1 MNFHHEVSMSLR
13 SSTGYEIGKIPH
25 HRILS
30 PNCHSRARGNPGLFR
45 AELTW
50 IPALPSLRDVRAF
63 VVRSLFIAFA
73 ALFCLVSA
81 GHSQDKKLPLMT
93 IAYSAISGSFAPLWF
108 AHDQG
113 LFAKQ
118 GVDAKIAYIQGNRV
132 MLSALTAGEIQA
144 YQGGAEG
151 LIRLVSG
158 GGDGIFIATQ
168 YNTVNHY
175 VLITDPSITRIE
187 DLRGKRLALD
197 PTSPTYGYMLKVL
210 EKVGVRK
217 DEVQFVQFGTA
228 GQPERVAAV
237 LRKQAAATILTA
249 PNTYAAEKQG
259 LRSFSAI
266 RDLGIRQLITV
277 SGMTK
282 RFLRERRDS
291 AEAFLR
297 GYIEGLH
304 GVRTQKEAT
313 IRIIAKY
320 TRQRDADILNKFYDE
335 MAADLPRIPYVDE
348 VSARSTIEAMQTQG
362 PPLPKVDVKS
372 IFDNGLL
379 RSMESSG
386 MIDKL
391 APR

>member
-1 MNFHHEVSMSLR
+1 MHRIELRGSHHEGHEDHEGFGKLFFSYLR
-13 SSTGYEIGKIPH
+13 V
-25 HRILS
+25 L
-30 PNCHSRARGNPGLFR
+30 
-45 AELTW
+45 
-50 IPALPSLRDVRAF
+50 RAF
-63 VVRSLFIAFA
+63 VVRIFCITFA
-73 ALFCLVSA
+73 ALFFLVSA
-81 GHSQDKKLPLMT
+81 SHAQDKKLPAMT

-113 LFAKQ
+113 LFAKH

-158 GGDGIFIATQ
+158 GGDGVFIATQ
-168 YNTVNHY
+168 YNLVNHY

-210 EKVGVRK
+210 EKVGIRK

-277 SGMTK
+277 SGITRK
-282 RFLRERRDS
+282 FLRERRDN

-304 GVRTQKEAT
+304 GVRTQKEAS
-313 IRIIAKY
+313 IKIIAKY
-320 TRQRDADILNKFYDE
+320 TRQRDPEVLNKFYDE
-335 MAADLPRIPYVDE
+335 MAADLPRIPYIDE
-348 VSARSTIEAMQTQG
+348 VSARATIDAMQTQG
-362 PPLPKVDVKS
+362 SPLPKVDVKG
-372 IFDNGLL
+372 IFDNSLL

-386 MIDKL
+386 LIDKL

>member
-1 MNFHHEVSMSLR
+1 MNFHHEGHEVHEDFYL
-13 SSTGYEIGKIPH
+13 KIPT
-25 HRILS
+25 L
-30 PNCHSRARGNPGLFR
+30 RAL
-45 AELTW
+45 
-50 IPALPSLRDVRAF
+50 RAF
-63 VVRSLFIAFA
+63 VVRSLFITFA

-81 GHSQDKKLPLMT
+81 GYSQDNKLPAMT

-113 LFAKQ
+113 LFAKH

-158 GGDGIFIATQ
+158 GGDGIFIASQ
-168 YNTVNHY
+168 YNSVNHY
-175 VLITDPSITRIE
+175 MLITDSSITRIE

-210 EKVGVRK
+210 EKVGIRK

-228 GQPERVAAV
+228 GQPERAAAV
-237 LRKQAAATILTA
+237 LRKQATATILTA

-277 SGMTK
+277 SGITRK
-282 RFLRERRDS
+282 FLRERRDS

-297 GYIEGLH
+297 GYVEGLH

-313 IRIIAKY
+313 IKIIAKY
-320 TRQRDADILNKFYDE
+320 TRQRDAEILNKFYDE

-348 VSARSTIEAMQTQG
+348 VSARATIDAMQAQG
-362 PPLPKVDVKS
+362 PPLPKVDVKG
-372 IFDNGLL
+372 IFDNSLL

-386 MIDKL
+386 LIDKL